1 MLERGHDRVLA
12 HGMLGLEGHR
22 EQVWE
27 HDRVLERGHD
37 RALAHGML
45 GLEGHRE
52 RVRDMLVLEGCMGLV
67 LLGYKGH
74 GRVRGMQ
81 VQVGYKGRGQVLGKL
96 HRQVFDKLHKLNKG
110 HDKVCDRPI

>member
-27 HDRVLERGHD
+27 HD